1 MTTKKRKSPTFFDD
15 LKEGI
20 KDAIDLE
27 SGKRVRGSRVT
38 AVIIR
43 PVSKR
48 TPSQIKNL
56 RAKLGMSQS
65 LFADVLGVT
74 NKAVEAWEA
83 GTKNPSGPVLRM
95 FEILEKEATV
105 LQRVGIF
112 KRESALRLSSS

>member
-1 MTTKKRKSPTFFDD
+1 MTTKKRKSVSLFDD

-38 AVIIR
+38 AVIIT

-48 TPSQIKNL
+48 TPSQIKSL

-95 FEILEKEATV
+95 FEILEKESQV

-112 KRESALRLSSS
+112 KRESA